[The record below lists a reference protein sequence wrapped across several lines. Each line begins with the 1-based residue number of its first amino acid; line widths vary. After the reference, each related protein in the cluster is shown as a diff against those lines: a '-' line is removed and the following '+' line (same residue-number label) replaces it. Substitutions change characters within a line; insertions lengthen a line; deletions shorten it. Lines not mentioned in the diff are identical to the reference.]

1 MKREKHI
8 KITISSDGAVTVDAI
23 NFRGSGCKDA
33 TKEITAALGGQIEH
47 ECDKP
52 EIRLRQQR
60 GQSDREAA
68 R

>member
-23 NFRGSGCKDA
+23 NFRGTGCQDA
-33 TKEITAALGGQIEH
+33 TKEITSALGGEITVQH
-47 ECDKP
+47 EKP
-52 EIRLRQQR
+52 EIRLREQR
-60 GQSDREAA
+60 GQSEREAT